1 MVYAIFCIPPK
12 RTVVEKRQR
21 LRRKEQGAAV
31 FGRGHSGNGVGS
43 QQGQR
48 GGQAMVT
55 EAEAAREQTTINQKA
70 VAIAAVTVL
79 VTAEMV
85 AAAMAAVMVLAPT
98 GAEVAVNMGW
108 R

>member
-1 MVYAIFCIPPK
+1 MQYFVYHQREQWLKRGSGCCGRSRGQRFLAVATVAMV
-12 RTVVEKRQR
+12 
-21 LRRKEQGAAV
+21 LAAN
-31 FGRGHSGNGVGS
+31 RGNG
-43 QQGQR
+43 
-48 GGQAMVT
+48 GGQATVT

>member
-1 MVYAIFCIPPK
+1 M
-12 RTVVEKRQR
+12 
-21 LRRKEQGAAV
+21 
-31 FGRGHSGNGVGS
+31 
-43 QQGQR
+43 
-48 GGQAMVT
+48 T
-55 EAEAAREQTTINQKA
+55 EAEAAQEQTTINQKA